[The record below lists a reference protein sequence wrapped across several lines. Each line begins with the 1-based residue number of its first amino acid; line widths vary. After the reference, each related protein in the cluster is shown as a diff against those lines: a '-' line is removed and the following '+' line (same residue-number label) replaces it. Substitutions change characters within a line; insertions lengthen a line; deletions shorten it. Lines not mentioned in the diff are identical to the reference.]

1 MNSAELKRAKRTVRH
16 ETLAARDSLP
26 PDVRVERSFT
36 IATSALA
43 IPEIHPASAVMAF
56 WSFGSEVDTA
66 PLIERLNGRGV
77 RVAIPRI
84 VGADLEARTF
94 VPGDPVTP
102 TAFGAFEPADG
113 ESLDPAALD
122 VVLTPGVA
130 FDRSGSR
137 IGYGGGFYDRLF
149 RRTRPDVLRVGIA
162 FDLQVRD
169 DELPAGHFDLRV
181 DLIVTE
187 SETVRCARTD

>member
-1 MNSAELKRAKRTVRH
+1 MNSAELKRAKRTVRL
-16 ETLAARDSLP
+16 ETLAARDALP
-26 PDVRVERSFT
+26 SDLRGERSLT

-43 IPEIHPASAVMAF
+43 IPEIDSATAVMAF
-56 WSFGSEVDTA
+56 WSFGSEVDTG
-66 PLIERLNGRGV
+66 PLIEGMNARGV
-77 RVAIPRI
+77 RVALPRI

-94 VPGDPVTP
+94 APGDPVTP

-113 ESLDPAALD
+113 EFLDPAGLD

-130 FDRSGSR
+130 FDRSGCR

-149 RRTRPDVLRVGIA
+149 RRTRPDVIRVGIA
-162 FDLQVRD
+162 FDLQLRD
-169 DELPAGHFDLRV
+169 DELPAGHFDLHV